1 MVRLAF
7 GRLQFGMVAALIAL
21 PLPLSGQESRAESH
35 TVREGDTLWQLARRY
50 LGDPFLWPEIYRLNT
65 LVVEDPHW
73 IYPGEQLR
81 LGASETVAS
90 VPSVDTPAPAAADTS
105 ALDPRPVPAVA
116 AEAEDAPADMTPLFG
131 AARGTSMQETIR
143 AYTNQP
149 YRALRQSEFY
159 SSGFLTEGQKLPF
172 GRVLGRVTP
181 IQIGASDLRPNAL
194 LHTSIT
200 VSPPKGA
207 SYQTGDSLIIARLG
221 PEIRGYG
228 RVVIP
233 TGLARITDVTEGR
246 TVASVVA
253 LYRDVQTGDQLLPV
267 ETFVPA
273 GERRAAAVADGVQAR
288 VLGGPRS
295 QVLVG
300 PQDVIFLDKGRR
312 DGVAPGD
319 IFEARRTAGTR
330 QDGAPVV
337 PEVMLTM
344 QVVHVGDRH
353 ATARVLSVNS
363 PSLPERTEARQIAK
377 LPS

>member
-7 GRLQFGMVAALIAL
+7 GRLQLGVVAALVAL
-21 PLPLSGQESRAESH
+21 PLPLSAQEARAESH

-73 IYPGEQLR
+73 IYPGEVLR
-81 LGASETVAS
+81 LGASETIAS
-90 VPSVDTPAPAAADTS
+90 VPTVDTPSPVAADTS
-105 ALDPRPVPAVA
+105 ALDPQSVPAVA
-116 AEAEDAPADMTPLFG
+116 AEPVEAPADMTPLFG
-131 AARGTSMQETIR
+131 VGRGSAMQETLR
-143 AYTNQP
+143 AYTDQP
-149 YRALRQSEFY
+149 YRALRRSEFY

-172 GRVLGRVTP
+172 GRLLGRVTP
-181 IQIGASDLRPNAL
+181 IQISASDLRPNAML
-194 LHTSIT
+194 YTSIT
-200 VSPPKGA
+200 VAPPKGA
-207 SYQTGDSLIIARLG
+207 AYQTGDSLLIARLG
-221 PEIRGYG
+221 PEIRGFG

-233 TGLARITDVTEGR
+233 TGLARVTDVADGR

-253 LYRDVQTGDQLLPV
+253 LYSDVQTGDYLLPV
-267 ETFVPA
+267 EAFVAA
-273 GERRAAAVADGVQAR
+273 GDRRAVAVADGIQAQ
-288 VLGGPRS
+288 VLGGPRA

-319 IFEARRTAGTR
+319 IFEARRTAGRR

-337 PEVMLTM
+337 PEVMATM
-344 QVVHVGDRH
+344 QVVHVGERH

-363 PSLPERTEARQIAK
+363 PSLTHRTETRQSAT